1 MKLIIESSKRG
12 DFTKSRNS
20 DVDGQSERVQ
30 GMFKE

>member
-1 MKLIIESSKRG
+1 MESSTRG
-12 DFTKSRNS
+12 NFTKSRSS